1 MRSKGSN
8 QSSRLMRIIT
18 IPIRVLG
25 KAKDFYVNSM
35 IKCSDSASYG
45 NFMGLP
51 ATVPR
56 SFSVSSSRSS
66 SYDNEDLRELI
77 RSASASATAS
87 VRTTTSMGMG
97 RHNNK
102 LSSMNLDLYLMKQQ
116 QMRPSSGAM
125 MMGSRRVPRSS
136 SVGMG
141 KIDEN
146 MPCDFGEDHQ
156 LGSIGS
162 VNVKSSSNEF
172 TYPRSR
178 TYAVARRNVVF

>member
-35 IKCSDSASYG
+35 IKCSDSASSG

-87 VRTTTSMGMG
+87 ARTTTSMGMG

>member
-1 MRSKGSN
+1 MRSKG
-8 QSSRLMRIIT
+8 SSRLMRIIT

-45 NFMGLP
+45 NLTGLS

-77 RSASASATAS
+77 RSASASA
-87 VRTTTSMGMG
+87 RTSMG
-97 RHNNK
+97 RHNNNSNNDNNII
-102 LSSMNLDLYLMKQQ
+102 LSSMNVDLYMMKQQ

-125 MMGSRRVPRSS
+125 MMGSRRVPRSC

-141 KIDEN
+141 KIDED
-146 MPCDFGEDHQ
+146 MPYDFGEDQ
-156 LGSIGS
+156 LGSIS
-162 VNVKSSSNEF
+162 STVNVKSSSSNELM
-172 TYPRSR
+172 YPRSR
-178 TYAVARRNVVF
+178 SYAVARRNVVF